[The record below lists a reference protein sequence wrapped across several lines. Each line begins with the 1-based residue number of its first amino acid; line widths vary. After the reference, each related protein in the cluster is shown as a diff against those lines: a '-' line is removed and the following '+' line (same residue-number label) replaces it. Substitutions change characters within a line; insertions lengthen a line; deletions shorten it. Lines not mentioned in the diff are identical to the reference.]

1 MKRILLTFLLFLIGY
16 NSFSQPIVVNTSTYT
31 VPQLVQD
38 VLFAAPPGGG
48 GSSCVGTI
56 SNISWSTGTDFGFT
70 NGIGYFTNTNP
81 NFPLSS
87 GVILS
92 TGDVT
97 QAPGPN
103 LTTQGNG
110 VWPGDADLFNYISG
124 LGIDPGLTDYNDA
137 TVLEFDFTPLT
148 STMSFDFLFAS
159 EEYGTFQ
166 CDYSDSFAFF
176 LTNITAGSAPTN
188 LALIPSTTTP
198 ISVVTIRD
206 NTYNTA
212 CASVNPTY
220 FGNYN
225 GAGNAATAATN
236 FNGETIQM
244 TASATVIPNNV
255 YHIKL
260 VVADRN
266 DNSYDSAVFL
276 GGGSFDIGTATIGG
290 TGTYN
295 GLDDFTGPNAVCGS
309 SVVTVQA
316 GTVPIS
322 GVTYSW
328 TLDGNLI
335 PGANSYSYD
344 MDQAGTYCVTLTYPG
359 GCTQTDCT
367 TVEHIPGLT
376 LGVPTTLALCGVG
389 SATFDLTLNEPLIL
403 NGMTNTVSYYHSLIN
418 AQQLFAPINN
428 PTSYNGTDGE
438 IIYVAVEDDNTGC
451 VSTTQFQ
458 LNVDPTLCIS
468 APVAVTPP
476 DLYAYET
483 AISTNV
489 GIFDFTPQTSIVM
502 GSNNP
507 ADFTV
512 SYYTSQADADAGTNP
527 IGNIIAFLSTSNP
540 QTIYVRLE
548 DNNDATNYDTTSFNL
563 IIIGLPTIT
572 ISSNVNAVCSGQTAI
587 ITFTGTANAIID
599 YTVDGNPAQIVLDAS
614 GTNQI
619 VTPALSSTSVYN
631 LVSATLT
638 TAAGTTTQPEVGSA
652 TITITAPPVVSSPTP
667 YLVCDDNNDG
677 ISCLFDLTTKDVEI
691 TTAPNVVAYYGTLT
705 DAQTGATTALTS
717 PYCNSNPGLETLYI
731 RVYDPAAPGCY
742 ANTTLQLVVNPT
754 PQANPIISDYA
765 LCDYN
770 NPGDMVEQFTLHSKD
785 VEIKNNQPNVTITY
799 YPTQADALAQNIAN
813 ALPNLYTS
821 ASQTIWLNI
830 KDNITGCNSVSSFN
844 LVVNPLPVVVVPP
857 TIIQCSNGVSTQ
869 AQFDLTLNHDAV
881 TNGTPGLTVTYYT
894 SLVNAQNANNPIIA
908 PATYT
913 GTNNEIIHIRVEN
926 DNTGCFSTTTQLLQV
941 TQGPTAITPLPL
953 HYCDPNND
961 GFGIFDLDSVKAQIQ
976 GGVIDPNVTIGFYET
991 QTDAIIRSNPSLT
1004 SPYNNIN
1011 PWTQTIYVSVYY
1023 TLTGC
1028 ANYVQLQ
1035 LIVDPTPEATT
1046 PTDYHLC
1053 DYTGAAGQEP
1063 FDLTTKISEV
1073 LGSINPVGTQVTFYT
1088 DNAAAQN
1095 GTAVGQITNV
1105 TGYLNTANPQ
1115 IIYVRVEF
1123 TATHCYDIVPLKL
1136 VVDSLPLATQ
1146 PNYPQ
1151 YSLCDYTGT
1160 IGHESFDLASQV
1172 SSILLN
1178 QTGMDVLF
1186 YPSLAAAQAGV
1197 VGTSINDIYPN
1208 LQYVNVPAYVQTLG
1222 IRITNHITGCYS
1234 ISTMD
1239 IRVNPLPSPIPPTSA
1254 YTICDDN
1261 QDGISLFD
1269 LTTLTTDIL
1278 QGAPYTI
1285 TFFETATDADQNT
1298 NPILDPAHYYNIFA
1312 FSQIL
1317 YVRAEDPITHC
1328 YTVMPI
1334 TLGVDPSPTAPFNVP
1349 DIELC
1354 DQDSNPYNAT
1364 TLINLTQNT
1373 ANVLGQQPLASSNY
1387 TVEYFTSKVLAD
1399 DGTAPIIP
1407 ATVFNGADGQVIWV
1421 RVENIA
1427 TGCYNLAT
1435 FKLIIHTPLQLT
1447 TPTVLNMCDD
1457 DASPNDQHTEFD
1469 LTVRDLEIN
1478 QGTGYT
1484 VTYYTSGN
1492 VLITDPA
1499 HYVNGLPGAVEPIIA
1514 VVTTP
1519 FGCTSSTILDIR
1531 VLPVPTPLDPSTAT
1545 PELTLGVQCENA
1557 TGSGVAQFDLT
1568 VNAGYIMNGDPSVT
1582 LHYFPTQAD
1591 LDNNTN
1597 EILTPTTALIG
1608 DPSIAGTTV
1617 GLVQYVYIAVSSSV
1631 FSDYTG
1637 RKCYKEVK
1645 EGFVV
1650 NPLPTVA
1657 AIADFQI
1664 CEHDPVTNNGLEI
1677 FDLTTQIP
1685 ALLAGNAT
1693 TPVSTYTVAF
1703 YEDPAL
1709 LIPITNPSAYPN
1721 TSNPQT
1727 IYVQV
1732 TNNTTTCKSSIGNF
1746 NLVVNPKPIV
1756 ATPMPDMKS
1765 CDTDGVNDGQM
1776 LFTQSGTSP
1785 LASLAGYTEWVLGTT
1800 QTAPTYVVEF
1810 YDNQTSA
1817 EAGISTNALTDLA
1830 NYQVH
1835 TGTYWV
1841 RVENLVTGC
1850 YQLDSF
1856 DVTIEKLAK
1865 PVITSNTGSNVACV
1879 TWPTTTVV
1887 NNLILDSGITAP
1899 NYTFNWYADGQLIAG
1914 QNSSTINITN
1924 VATTA
1929 THVVYTVEAVSVNP
1943 PMLGCT
1949 SVITPASTFD
1959 VIKSG
1964 QAANLSYTVTNA
1976 FAENQVI
1983 TVTND
1988 GYGLYQYSLDD
1999 GPRQLSPIF
2008 ENVSIGTHTLY
2019 VWDTLSADGYS
2030 CGVQLIENV
2039 ETIDYPPYFTP
2050 NNDGIHDDWNIHGLQ
2065 GQPTAKIYIFDRHG
2079 KLLKQLS
2086 PTTNGWDGTYNG
2098 HLMPSDDYWFTVDYQ
2113 EGVNSKQFK
2122 GHFAMKR

>member
-1 MKRILLTFLLFLIGY
+1 MKRILLTFLVLAGLH
-16 NSFSQPIVVNTSTYT
+16 SFSQPIVVNTSTYT
-31 VPQLVQD
+31 VPQLVTD

-56 SNISWSTGTDFGFT
+56 SNISWSTGTDFGAT

-92 TGDVT
+92 SGDVT

-110 VWPGDADLFNYISG
+110 VWPGDTDLFNYING
-124 LGIDPGLTDYNDA
+124 LGIDPGLNDYNDA
-137 TVLEFDFTPLT
+137 TILEFDFTPLT

-176 LTNITAGSAPTN
+176 LTNVTAGTAPTN

-212 CASVNPTY
+212 CGSVNPTY

-225 GAGNAATAATN
+225 GGTNANTAATN
-236 FNGETIQM
+236 FNGETIKM
-244 TASATVIPNNV
+244 TANSTVIPNNL

-276 GGGSFDIGTATIGG
+276 GGGSFDIGSALIGG
-290 TGTYN
+290 TGTYD
-295 GLDDFTGPNAVCGS
+295 GLNDFSGPNAVCGS
-309 SVVTVQA
+309 SVVSVQA
-316 GTVPIS
+316 GPVAIS

-328 TLDGNLI
+328 TLDGNPI
-335 PGANSYSYD
+335 PGANTFSYD
-344 MDQAGTYCVTLTYPG
+344 MDQEGTYCVTLTYPG

-367 TVEHIPGLT
+367 VVEHIPSLPIVTPPNLIDCDGIY
-376 LGVPTTLALCGVG
+376 
-389 SATFDLTLNEPLIL
+389 DLTDNETVIL
-403 NGMTNTVSYYHSLIN
+403 DGMTNTVSYYHTLAD
-418 AQQLFAPINN
+418 AQMLFAPISN
-428 PTSYNGTDGE
+428 PTNYPGTDGE
-438 IIYVAVEDDNTGC
+438 VIYVAVEDDVTGC
-451 VSTTQFQ
+451 VTTTQFS
-458 LNVDPTLCIS
+458 LESILAPTL
-468 APVAVTPP
+468 VTPP
-476 DLYAYET
+476 DLYEYENVLNSGT
-483 AISTNV
+483 AI
-489 GIFDFTPQTSIVM
+489 FDLTPQTPIIL
-502 GSNNP
+502 GANNP

-512 SYYTSQADADAGTNP
+512 SYYLSQADADAGINAINP
-527 IGNIIAFLSTSNP
+527 INAYLNITNP
-540 QTIYVRLE
+540 QTIYVRVQ
-548 DNNDATNYDTTSFNL
+548 DNIYACNHGTISFNL
-563 IIIGLPTIT
+563 IVLPLPAPPFVS

-587 ITFTGTANAIID
+587 ITFVGTPNALVD
-599 YTVDGNPAQIVLDAS
+599 YTVDGNPAQITLNAA
-614 GTNQI
+614 GTNQV
-619 VTPALSSTSVYN
+619 VTPALSSP
-631 LVSATLT
+631 T
-638 TAAGTTTQPEVGSA
+638 TYSLIGVTANTVGGTIFQPAAGSV
-652 TITITAPPVVSSPTP
+652 TISITAPPALSTPTP
-667 YLVCDDNNDG
+667 YVVCDENNDG
-677 ISCLFDLTTKDVEI
+677 KSCLFDLTTKDIEI
-691 TTAPNVVAYYGTLT
+691 TSAPNVVAYYGTLT
-705 DAQTGATTALTS
+705 DAQTGSTSFLTS
-717 PYCNSNPGLETLYI
+717 PYCSSTPWTETLYV
-731 RVYDPAAPGCY
+731 RVYDPAFPGCY
-742 ANTTLQLVVNPT
+742 ATTTLQLIVNPA
-754 PQANPIISDYA
+754 PQANPVITDYA

-770 NPGDMVEQFTLHSKD
+770 NAGDLVEQFTLHSKD
-785 VEIKNNQPNVTITY
+785 VEIANGQANVTITY
-799 YPTQADALAQNIAN
+799 YPTQADALAQNAGA
-813 ALPNLYTS
+813 ALPNSYIS
-821 ASQTIWLNI
+821 GSQTIWLNI
-830 KDNITGCNSVSSFN
+830 KDNTTGCNSVSSFN
-844 LVVNPLPVVVVPP
+844 LVVNPLPVVYIPP
-857 TIIQCSNGVSTQ
+857 TIIQCSNGASTQ
-869 AQFDLTLNHDAV
+869 AVFDLTVNHDAV
-881 TNGTPGLTVTYYT
+881 TGSLPGLTVTYYH
-894 SLVNAQNANNPIIA
+894 SLVDAQNANNPIAA

-913 GTNNEIIHIRVEN
+913 GSHNEVVYVRVADN
-926 DNTGCFSTTTQLLQV
+926 NTGCYSTTTQLLQV
-941 TQGPTAITPLPL
+941 TQGPVAITPLPL

-961 GFGIFDLDSVKAQIQ
+961 GFGVFDLDSVKAQIQ
-976 GGVIDPNVTIGFYET
+976 GGTLDPLVTIGFYET
-991 QTDAIIRSNPSLT
+991 QTDAIVRANPSLT
-1004 SPYNNIN
+1004 SPYNNID

-1053 DYTGAAGQEP
+1053 DYTGATGQEP
-1063 FDLTTKISEV
+1063 FDLTTKIPEI

-1088 DNAAAQN
+1088 DNTAAQN
-1095 GTAVGQITNV
+1095 GTNVGQITNV
-1105 TGYLNTANPQ
+1105 TGYLNTSNPQ
-1115 IIYVRVEF
+1115 TIYVRVEF
-1123 TATHCYDIVPLKL
+1123 TATGCYDIVPLTL
-1136 VVDSLPLATQ
+1136 VVDGLPLATQ
-1146 PNYPQ
+1146 PNYAQ
-1151 YSLCDYTGT
+1151 YSLCDYTGAV
-1160 IGHESFDLASQV
+1160 GHETFDLNSQV
-1172 SSILLN
+1172 STILLN

-1186 YPSLAAAQAGV
+1186 YPSLAAAQAGLPN
-1197 VGTSINDIYPN
+1197 TSINELYPS

-1239 IRVNPLPSPIPPTSA
+1239 IRVNPLPAPIPPTSI
-1254 YTICDDN
+1254 YTLCDDN
-1261 QDGISLFD
+1261 QDGIAEFD
-1269 LTTLTTDIL
+1269 LTDLTADIL
-1278 QGAPYTI
+1278 QGANYLI
-1285 TFFETATDADQNT
+1285 SYHETFTDADENT
-1298 NPILDPAHYYNIFA
+1298 NVIADPAHYYNLFA
-1312 FSQIL
+1312 FSQTL

-1328 YTVMPI
+1328 YTVMPFTI
-1334 TLGVDPSPTAPFNVP
+1334 SVDPSPIAPVNVP

-1354 DQDSNPYNAT
+1354 DQDSNPYNAST
-1364 TLINLTQNT
+1364 IINLTQNT
-1373 ANVLGQQPLASSNY
+1373 SNIQGQQPPATSGY
-1387 TVEYFTSKVLAD
+1387 TIEYYTSKLLAD
-1399 DGTAPIIP
+1399 AGTAPIIP
-1407 ATVFNGADGQVIWV
+1407 ATSFVGSDGQTIWV
-1421 RVENIA
+1421 RVENNL
-1427 TGCYNLAT
+1427 TGCYNLGT
-1435 FKLIIHTPLQLT
+1435 FKLIIHTPLLLT
-1447 TPTVLNMCDD
+1447 TPPVLNMCDD
-1457 DASPNDQHTEFD
+1457 DLIPNNQHTEFD
-1469 LTVRDLEIN
+1469 LTVRDVLIN

-1484 VTYYTSGN
+1484 VTYYTSSN

-1499 HYVNGLPGAVEPIIA
+1499 HYVNGLPGAVEPITA

-1568 VNAGYIMNGDPSVT
+1568 TNAGYIMNGDPSVT

-1597 EILTPTTALIG
+1597 EILNPATAIVG
-1608 DPSIAGTTV
+1608 DPAIAGTTV

-1664 CEHDPVTNNGLEI
+1664 CENDPVTNNGIEV
-1677 FDLTTQIP
+1677 FNLTTQNA

-1693 TPVSTYTVAF
+1693 TPVSNYTVAF
-1703 YEDPAL
+1703 YEGPGL
-1709 LIPITNPSAYPN
+1709 TNLIANPTAYSN

-1727 IYVQV
+1727 IFVQI
-1732 TNNTTTCKSSIGNF
+1732 TNTTTGCKSDMGSF
-1746 NLVVNPKPIV
+1746 NLVVNPKPII
-1756 ATPMPDMKS
+1756 ATLMPDMSS

-1785 LASLAGYTEWVLGTT
+1785 LTSLAGYTEWVLGTT

-1817 EAGISTNALTDLA
+1817 EAGISTNALTDLE

-1856 DVTIEKLAK
+1856 DVIIEKLAR
-1865 PVITSNTGSNVACV
+1865 PVITSNTGSNIACV
-1879 TWPTTTVV
+1879 TWGTTTVV

-1899 NYTFNWYADGQLIAG
+1899 NYTFNWYADGQLVAG
-1914 QNSSTINITN
+1914 ENNSTINITN
-1924 VATTA
+1924 VATSA

-1964 QAANLSYTVTNA
+1964 QATNLNYTVTNA

-1988 GYGLYQYSLDD
+1988 GYGVYQYSMDD
-1999 GPRQLSPIF
+1999 GPRQMSPIF
-2008 ENVSIGTHTLY
+2008 ENVSIGTHTIY
-2019 VWDTLSADGYS
+2019 VWDTLSPDGYS

-2039 ETIDYPPYFTP
+2039 ETIDFPHYFTP
-2050 NNDGIHDDWNIHGLQ
+2050 NYDGIHDTWNIHGLVN
-2065 GQPTAKIYIFDRHG
+2065 QPYAKIYIFDRTG
-2079 KLLKQLS
+2079 KLIKQIS
-2086 PTTNGWDGTYNG
+2086 PTTDGWDGTYNG
-2098 HLMPSDDYWFTVDYQ
+2098 HLMPSDDYWFTVDYSEQ
-2113 EGVNSKQFK
+2113 TTTKQYK
-2122 GHFAMKR
+2122 AHFSLKR